1 MASCAKMEIMG
12 SWDEKKI
19 DIMVLVSIMSF
30 IDQPTNGK
38 RTSMASVVGAT
49 VGGAPFRNR

>member
-1 MASCAKMEIMG
+1 MEIMG